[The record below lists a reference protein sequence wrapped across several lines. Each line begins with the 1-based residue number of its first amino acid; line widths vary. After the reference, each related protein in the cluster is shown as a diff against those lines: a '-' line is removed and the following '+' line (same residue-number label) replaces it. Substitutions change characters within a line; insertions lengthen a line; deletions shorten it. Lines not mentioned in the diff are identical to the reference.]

1 MGPLGPQEINA
12 LQCSAEHGVGRGAAK
27 DASATLA
34 AMPERSSDRLKFY
47 FVQALT
53 LVRVPLIFL
62 FLAVSV
68 FCPPPLTEFWFLV
81 AFTAML
87 LSAITDLFDG
97 YFARK
102 FQVTSRLGSY
112 ADPMMDKI
120 FYLTTFPTLVYL
132 AARAGQHTHARVLL
146 VLAILFLLRDQW
158 VSFLR
163 SLGALHDLSAKANW
177 SGKARTLISFP
188 IICVIYY
195 YLQAPPH
202 WGWRLPLR
210 AVYGLE
216 ALSVLINLIS
226 IGVYTLRFW
235 PALRAELR
243 LSAQDEPDES

>member
-1 MGPLGPQEINA
+1 MQP
-12 LQCSAEHGVGRGAAK
+12 H
-27 DASATLA
+27 
-34 AMPERSSDRLKFY
+34 SSPRLKFW

-68 FCPPPLTEFWFLV
+68 FCPHPLAEFWFVV
-81 AFTAML
+81 AFAAMI
-87 LSAITDLFDG
+87 LSAVTDLFDG

-112 ADPMMDKI
+112 ADPMTDKV

-132 AARAGQHTHARVLL
+132 AARVGQHAHARGLL

-163 SLGALHDLSAKANW
+163 SLGALHNLSAKANW

-188 IICVIYY
+188 TICVIYY
-195 YLQAPPH
+195 YLQAPSH
-202 WGWRLPLR
+202 WGWQFPKPV
-210 AVYGLE
+210 VYGLE
-216 ALSVLINLIS
+216 GLSVAINLIS
-226 IGVYTLRFW
+226 IGVYTLHFW

-243 LSAQDEPDES
+243 PPDPDKPQNY

>member
-1 MGPLGPQEINA
+1 
-12 LQCSAEHGVGRGAAK
+12 
-27 DASATLA
+27 
-34 AMPERSSDRLKFY
+34 MPAHSSRRLKFF

-68 FCPPPLTEFWFLV
+68 FCSHPLAEFWFVV
-81 AFTAML
+81 AFTAMI
-87 LSAITDLFDG
+87 LSAVTDLFDG

-102 FQVTSRLGSY
+102 FQVTSQLGSY
-112 ADPMMDKI
+112 ADPMTDKV

-132 AARAGQHTHARVLL
+132 ADRVGQHTHARVLL

-163 SLGALHDLSAKANW
+163 SLGALHNLSAKANW

-188 IICVIYY
+188 TICVIYY
-195 YLQAPPH
+195 YLQAPGYWHVRMPES
-202 WGWRLPLR
+202 L
-210 AVYGLE
+210 VYSLE
-216 ALSVLINLIS
+216 GLSVVINLIS
-226 IGVYTLRFW
+226 IGVYTGRFW

-243 LSAQDEPDES
+243 LPGGKGPEED

>member
-1 MGPLGPQEINA
+1 MWLMQ
-12 LQCSAEHGVGRGAAK
+12 L
-27 DASATLA
+27 
-34 AMPERSSDRLKFY
+34 RSSRRLKFC

-53 LVRVPLIFL
+53 LVRVPLILL

-68 FCPPPLTEFWFLV
+68 FCSYPVSEFWFV
-81 AFTAML
+81 MAFAAMI
-87 LSAITDLFDG
+87 LSAVTDLFDG
-97 YFARK
+97 YFARR

-112 ADPMMDKI
+112 ADPMTDKV

-132 AARAGQHTHARVLL
+132 ADRVGQHGHARVLL

-188 IICVIYY
+188 TICVIYY
-195 YLQAPPH
+195 YLQAPAH
-202 WGWRLPLR
+202 WCFRVSDWL
-210 AVYGLE
+210 VDGLE
-216 ALSVLINLIS
+216 VLSMAINLIS
-226 IGVYTLRFW
+226 IGVYTRRFW

-243 LSAQDEPDES
+243 LPDGEKPG

>member
-1 MGPLGPQEINA
+1 MQVRFSLW
-12 LQCSAEHGVGRGAAK
+12 
-27 DASATLA
+27 
-34 AMPERSSDRLKFY
+34 LKFC

-68 FCPPPLTEFWFLV
+68 FCGHPVSEFWFLV
-81 AFTAML
+81 AFTAMI
-87 LSAITDLFDG
+87 LSAVTDLFDG

-112 ADPMMDKI
+112 ADPMTDKV
-120 FYLTTFPTLVYL
+120 FYLTTFPTVVYL
-132 AARAGQHTHARVLL
+132 ADRIGQHGHARALL

-163 SLGALHDLSAKANW
+163 SLGALHNLSAKANW

-188 IICVIYY
+188 TICVIYY
-195 YLQAPPH
+195 YLQAPFRWPM
-202 WGWRLPLR
+202 RIPDYV
-210 AVYGLE
+210 VYGLE
-216 ALSVLINLIS
+216 GLSVAINLIS
-226 IGVYTLRFW
+226 IGVYTARFW

-243 LSAQDEPDES
+243 LPDRDKPEEN

>member
-1 MGPLGPQEINA
+1 MA
-12 LQCSAEHGVGRGAAK
+12 LSPSRWW
-27 DASATLA
+27 
-34 AMPERSSDRLKFY
+34 KFY

-53 LVRVPLIFL
+53 LVRAPLIFL

-68 FCPPPLTEFWFLV
+68 FCGHPLPEFWFLV
-81 AFTAML
+81 AFGAMI
-87 LSAITDLFDG
+87 LSAVTDLFDG

-112 ADPMMDKI
+112 ADPMTDKV

-132 AARAGQHTHARVLL
+132 AARVNQHTHARALL

-163 SLGALHDLSAKANW
+163 SLGALHNLSAKANW

-188 IICVIYY
+188 TICVIYY
-195 YLQAPPH
+195 YLQAPPR
-202 WGWRLPLR
+202 WPWQFPKQV
-210 AVYGLE
+210 VYGLE
-216 ALSVLINLIS
+216 ALSVAINLIS
-226 IGVYTLRFW
+226 IGVYTMHFW

-243 LSAQDEPDES
+243 PPDEGEPQGD